1 MKPIKHSS
9 SQEILKALALA
20 LAWPMRPAI
29 RSALISDYI
38 ALQSPL
44 DAIQSFLFTAPS
56 CNADL
61 AKEVLSARLT
71 KANRQEFVDLL
82 QDNPKD
88 VSNYMIEA
96 MHQHRL
102 VSDAEVWKIMVRATV
117 STAPHLWSVFT
128 DLNPVS
134 TPADRHFV
142 AAVCQCSSENLRR
155 LETWL
160 LNAAQNPRIDWNFV
174 QSRMPQMPPEFYYIM
189 RKSGILVE

>member
-1 MKPIKHSS
+1 MPIKLSS
-9 SQEILKALALA
+9 NQEELKALALT
-20 LAWPMRPAI
+20 LAWPMRPAV
-29 RSALISDYI
+29 RNALISDYI
-38 ALQSPL
+38 ALQNHL

-56 CNADL
+56 CDADL

-71 KANRQEFVDLL
+71 EANRQEFIDLL
-82 QDNPKD
+82 QDRPQN

-96 MHQHRL
+96 MHQHGL

-128 DLNPVS
+128 DLNPAL
-134 TPADRHFV
+134 TPVDRHLV
-142 AAVCQCSSENLRR
+142 AAVCQCSSENSRR

-160 LNAAQNPRIDWNFV
+160 LNAAQNSKIDWSFV
-174 QSRMPQMPPEFYYIM
+174 QSRMPQMPREFYDIM